1 MKFKKSIL
9 EMAEGAIMQKL
20 DIELAKVV
28 KNINDINTD
37 PTKPRKINISLTF
50 KPDTERKTISVFATI
65 NTSLQPINP
74 TTINLF
80 NMNDINRET
89 GEVKKT
95 LVEMTA
101 GLPGQMDIFGN
112 VIEPEA
118 IQIIDIK

>member
-1 MKFKKSIL
+1 
-9 EMAEGAIMQKL
+9 MQKL

-80 NMNDINRET
+80 NMSDVNRET

-118 IQIIDIK
+118 IQVIDIK